1 MSRYNGIVFGI
12 AAVLVLALSGCSGVG
27 APAASTGGTPAAAAA
42 GSAATAAGAS
52 ADYTS
57 AALSAGYENALPAS
71 TQLALGILRLEGTP
85 QAVTSAQAK
94 TLLPLWQAFQGSAL
108 QNQTERNAVLKQI
121 EGSLT
126 AEQVKAIAALRLT
139 NDDMRKWMEEHG
151 QQFGA
156 PGAPG
161 TPGPGGGPPDMTDE
175 QRAAFR
181 ATAEA
186 SGGRGGFGNMTEEQ
200 RAAFRATAEASGQ
213 RFPPDGQG
221 LGPRGTPGPG
231 GQGRFFAPYRI
242 FVGPLVELLTARAAG

>member
-1 MSRYNGIVFGI
+1 MSRHNGIVMGV
-12 AAVLVLALSGCSGVG
+12 AVVLLLTLAGCAG
-27 APAASTGGTPAAAAA
+27 AKAPPVSTGATPAVASGGSAAAA
-42 GSAATAAGAS
+42 SNS
-52 ADYTS
+52 SDYTS
-57 AALSAGYENALPAS
+57 AALPASYENALPAS

-108 QNQTERNAVLKQI
+108 QNQTEQNAVLKQI

-186 SGGRGGFGNMTEEQ
+186 SGGRGGFGNMTDEQ

-221 LGPRGTPGPG
+221 PGPRGTPGPG

>member
-1 MSRYNGIVFGI
+1 MSRHNGIVVGV
-12 AAVLVLALSGCSGVG
+12 AVVLLLTLAGCAGAK
-27 APAASTGGTPAAAAA
+27 APAVSTGATPAVASVGSAAAA
-42 GSAATAAGAS
+42 GNA

-57 AALSAGYENALPAS
+57 SALPASYENALPAS
-71 TQLALGILRLEGTP
+71 TQLALGILRLEGTS

-108 QNQTERNAVLKQI
+108 QNQTEQNAVLKQI

-161 TPGPGGGPPDMTDE
+161 TPGPSGGPPDMTDE

-221 LGPRGTPGPG
+221 SGPRGTPGPG
-231 GQGRFFAPYRI
+231 GQSRFFAPYRI